1 MTVSGLG
8 GGGGSGTGTGTMSCA
23 LVPFGHFQDLEAARD
38 FLCPN
43 RRQGSVAAGKESGEF
58 APRCGGAGGPVWP
71 GPARRGACGS
81 GGGEGRSPRPPRGSL
96 RPCPLFTAGAALTAR
111 PGMPAELVTDL
122 LTVPVRARVR
132 RGRVGGN
139 RGWLSARYRY
149 RRDRGP

>member
-43 RRQGSVAAGKESGEF
+43 RRQGSVAAGKESGES

-71 GPARRGACGS
+71 GPAGRVWERRWRGPLPAAPS
-81 GGGEGRSPRPPRGSL
+81 GLPA
-96 RPCPLFTAGAALTAR
+96 PLFTAGAALTAR
-111 PGMPAELVTDL
+111 PGMPAELVTAL